1 LPALPEERRIFLR
14 NMKLTKKQGK
24 IVASA
29 IHTWVGENVLS
40 RDQGE
45 RLLESFEIA
54 AFDWRRLAKYSFWV
68 SICCIIIAVGAVVAD
83 DYLIALIAELFNA
96 PAIAKCLGS
105 ASMATLF
112 YYCGIRRKYKKPEK
126 IFSNEAIFFLGVL
139 ATAASIAFF
148 GEAMDTGSGHF
159 SMLILIAA
167 MVYGI
172 LGLWFPSKL
181 VWVFSLISLGGWMG
195 AETGYISGWGAYYLG
210 MNYPLRFVLFGAV
223 LTAAS
228 HALSRIPKISDFAGP
243 TRAMGLLYLFISLW
257 IMSIFGNYGDVD
269 QWMEVRQIE
278 LFHWSL
284 LFGLAAAAA
293 IYHGIKA
300 DDGMTRGFGITFL
313 FINLYTRFFEHFW
326 NNMHKAIIFGLL
338 AASFWY
344 IGSHAE
350 KIWNVS
356 FITPPKKP
364 DRPKLPTDGG

>member
-1 LPALPEERRIFLR
+1 
-14 NMKLTKKQGK
+14 MKLTKKQGK

-45 RLLESFEIA
+45 RLLESFEIT

-68 SICCIIIAVGAVVAD
+68 SICCIIIAVGAVIAD

-96 PAIAKCLGS
+96 PAIAKCPGS

-172 LGLWFPSKL
+172 
-181 VWVFSLISLGGWMG
+181 
-195 AETGYISGWGAYYLG
+195 
-210 MNYPLRFVLFGAV
+210 
-223 LTAAS
+223 
-228 HALSRIPKISDFAGP
+228 
-243 TRAMGLLYLFISLW
+243 
-257 IMSIFGNYGDVD
+257 
-269 QWMEVRQIE
+269 
-278 LFHWSL
+278 
-284 LFGLAAAAA
+284 
-293 IYHGIKA
+293 KA

-344 IGSHAE
+344 IGTHAE

-356 FITPPKKP
+356 FIPPPKKP